1 MIEGWKGRGRA
12 GVEGSGFF
20 ISREPV
26 AARRL
31 FLRSDAT
38 HEKIASRCLQL
49 PSPLNPLTHS
59 PFRCSIAPHLQAIY
73 PSFNPHCPNFAVHSA
88 DIQLLLHTLTTPSST
103 YSRLCSRPTLSTSLA
118 HRFTKEQV
126 SRLQTP
132 PPPPA
137 PRSPSNLS
145 SYVPTAASRCRT
157 RRWSTHPTRPRP
169 AAETHEQAPPHRHT
183 STEMSERLK
192 PLRPAG

>member
-1 MIEGWKGRGRA
+1 MKGWKGRGRA

-20 ISREPV
+20 ISRGPV

-31 FLRSDAT
+31 FLRTDAS
-38 HEKIASRCLQL
+38 HEKIASLCLQL

-59 PFRCSIAPHLQAIY
+59 PFRCSIAPHLQSIY
-73 PSFNPHCPNFAVHSA
+73 PSFNPHCPNFPVHSA
-88 DIQLLLHTLTTPSST
+88 DIHFLLHTLTNPSST

-132 PPPPA
+132 PPPPPPA
-137 PRSPSNLS
+137 PPLTSPLT
-145 SYVPTAASRCRT
+145 YQLP
-157 RRWSTHPTRPRP
+157 HPDAELDAGQPPRP
-169 AAETHEQAPPHRHT
+169 VHVQQLRRTKRHT
-183 STEMSERLK
+183 PTGTRAPK
-192 PLRPAG
+192 